1 MLAKKPALVREHRR
15 RAAPKTPPD
24 YRKVGQLR
32 YYVPAF
38 EREFDYTA
46 LGRVLKVRLANL
58 LAEAHVEYLIRFSR
72 RYALESFYAFDRLAK
87 FVSAKQEMRSGLKGV
102 DSVYTGIGADIWRN
116 TVAEYVVTLQSR
128 DVELTTFAEA
138 IGNLFRGLD
147 ELASLGLAAK

>member
-58 LAEAHVEYLIRFSR
+58 LAEACWRRFKIDQLCR
-72 RYALESFYAFDRLAK
+72 LNFDQGPEPDFEHPVVDNYTVKA
-87 FVSAKQEMRSGLKGV
+87 VS
-102 DSVYTGIGADIWRN
+102 
-116 TVAEYVVTLQSR
+116 
-128 DVELTTFAEA
+128 
-138 IGNLFRGLD
+138 
-147 ELASLGLAAK
+147 